1 MWKIVKT
8 GKFFRQ
14 IFIDIIY
21 APMFFVRRILYSWLC
36 VVERKLS
43 AMPISKIFDL
53 IIMLGYIN
61 ISLKITITWHDT

>member
-21 APMFFVRRILYSWLC
+21 EPMFFVRRILYSWLC

>member
-8 GKFFRQ
+8 GKFIRQ

-21 APMFFVRRILYSWLC
+21 APMFFVRRTLYSWLC

-61 ISLKITITWHDT
+61 ISLKITIT

>member
-14 IFIDIIY
+14 IFIDIIN
-21 APMFFVRRILYSWLC
+21 APMFSVRRTLYSWLC

-61 ISLKITITWHDT
+61 ISLKITIT